1 MAFAHSNRNFSSIP
15 STLQYIQP
23 LNCVISSSE
32 EIEFEII
39 DNHSG
44 NKSNTSHNDYK
55 EVIHDLTVSQNFYI
69 PLISLW
75 KLLLQAPLNYKHF
88 LELRVVMLKEG
99 ILKFIINL
107 LEDLET
113 SKRKN
118 SKPTEQR
125 NPAVLTEITA
135 NNAHYWAKGTG
146 FGTGSLTSNWDIGMT
161 LGAKKK
167 EEMQLMVL
175 AAFLCDENKILHETC
190 MIFENS
196 CLTEVLSGFL
206 RNDSIFDMSH
216 HIVLYH
222 AILKLVRSLA
232 SSTIT
237 LKLLTGV
244 KGTGISKEKSST
256 IANLLLKLKTC
267 VETYNKRLKLINNT
281 KRTISKSR
289 VKIYIGE
296 ENLYSETDTEEL
308 NILLYHI
315 ELTSDFVQHK
325 ANNKELSAANKS
337 DTVIVCTS
345 ESNHAKNSEQ
355 FYLAVMSQ
363 LQFDTYEII
372 TNKENGI
379 LQFNVPFYYE
389 SAVRSAASTNND
401 TSNSLRARRLAQE
414 FATLSTSLPLS
425 YSSTLF
431 LRCDSERLDVIKV
444 LITGPEDTPY
454 ENGCFEFDV
463 YFPAEYPTSPMS
475 INLITTGKQTIR
487 FNPNLYNNG
496 RVCLSILNTWSGRPE
511 EKWNSQTSSLLQ
523 VLVSIQSLILVSE
536 PYYNEPGY
544 EQMRA
549 TLQGQQ
555 NSRDYNANI
564 QQATIK
570 WAMIEQIKNPT
581 LCFQEIIHKH
591 FLLKQTRVIAQ
602 CERWLAELKQ
612 KGNTQSYQSLN
623 IHFSELKTELMK
635 LEKNKNSG
643 ITNSM

>member
-1 MAFAHSNRNFSSIP
+1 
-15 STLQYIQP
+15 
-23 LNCVISSSE
+23 
-32 EIEFEII
+32 
-39 DNHSG
+39 
-44 NKSNTSHNDYK
+44 
-55 EVIHDLTVSQNFYI
+55 
-69 PLISLW
+69 
-75 KLLLQAPLNYKHF
+75 
-88 LELRVVMLKEG
+88 MLKEG
-99 ILKFIINL
+99 VLKFIINL

-113 SKRKN
+113 SKKKN
-118 SKPTEQR
+118 SKPTEQC
-125 NPAVLTEITA
+125 NPVVFTGITA
-135 NNAHYWAKGTG
+135 NNVHYWAKGTG
-146 FGTGSLTSNWDIGMT
+146 FGTGSLASNWDIGMA
-161 LGAKKK
+161 LSAKKK
-167 EEMQLMVL
+167 EEMQLMVIFQVL
-175 AAFLCDENKILHETC
+175 AAFLCEENKILHETC

-244 KGTGISKEKSST
+244 KGMSKEKSST
-256 IANLLLKLKTC
+256 IQNLLLKLKTC
-267 VETYNKRLKLINNT
+267 VETYNKRLKINT
-281 KRTISKSR
+281 KRMISKSR

-315 ELTSDFVQHK
+315 KLTSDFVQHK
-325 ANNKELSAANKS
+325 ADNKELSAANKS
-337 DTVIVCTS
+337 DTVVVCTS
-345 ESNHAKNSEQ
+345 ESNNAKSSEQ
-355 FYLAVMSQ
+355 LYLAVMSQ

-372 TNKENGI
+372 TIKGNGI

-389 SAVRSAASTNND
+389 STVRSAASTNND

-475 INLITTGKQTIR
+475 INLKTTGKQTIR

-496 RVCLSILNTWSGRPE
+496 NVCLSILNTWSGRPE

-570 WAMIEQIKNPT
+570 WAMVEQIKNPT
-581 LCFQEIIHKH
+581 LCFKEIIHKH

-602 CERWLAELKQ
+602 CERWLAELQ
-612 KGNTQSYQSLN
+612 LKGNTQSYQSLN
-623 IHFSELKTELMK
+623 IHFAELKTELMK
-635 LEKNKNSG
+635 LEKNSG
-643 ITNSM
+643 K